1 MKVRHFTVRLAADQL
16 TEDESQLNYFLES
29 VDFVKSDTHFI
40 ESKTSYWTVLIH
52 YNEKGKGPKIDKSA
66 DQRNEVVEQDLSA
79 NQKAIY
85 EHLKA
90 WRAEKAQHLKIPSYT
105 ICHNSELLNAI
116 LREAKTTSDLRTIK
130 GFGDLNVEK
139 YGAEV
144 LSILNAN

>member
-16 TEDESQLNYFLES
+16 AEDESQLNDFLES
-29 VDFVKSDTHFI
+29 VDFVKSDTHFV
-40 ESKTSYWTVLIH
+40 ESKASYWSVLIH
-52 YNEKGKGPKIDKSA
+52 YDDKTKITKPERSANE
-66 DQRNEVVEQDLSA
+66 RNEVVEQDLNAS
-79 NQKAIY
+79 QKAVY

-130 GFGDLNVEK
+130 GFGDLKVEK
-139 YGAEV
+139 YGEEV